1 MQDTTFL
8 HRQVH
13 PKFIQ
18 DNKISSQAF
27 EVDPLPVANIFSSVF
42 VPSET
47 DKNQLSVYNGEKF
60 SAEESYDH
68 YVQKLETAGVV
79 SVTFD
84 ECKAIQLDAFEDNN
98 PFDGHSYIDFNTLGT
113 SQAKVKAKKLKAK
126 AVARDWTF
134 KK

>member
-1 MQDTTFL
+1 MQDSTIL

-27 EVDPLPVANIFSSVF
+27 EVDPKPVGNIFSSVF
-42 VPSET
+42 VPSEL

-60 SAEESYDH
+60 NAEESFSH
-68 YVQKLETAGVV
+68 YTKTLESAGVV
-79 SVTFD
+79 SVTIE
-84 ECKAIQLDAFEDNN
+84 ECKSIDLDAVEDNK